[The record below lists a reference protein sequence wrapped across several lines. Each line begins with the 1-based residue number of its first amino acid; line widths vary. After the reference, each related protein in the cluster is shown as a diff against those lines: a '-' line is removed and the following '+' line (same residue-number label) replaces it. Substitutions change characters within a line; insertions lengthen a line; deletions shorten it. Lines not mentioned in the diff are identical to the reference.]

1 MLDYNS
7 SRFATIQNK
16 VTKNM
21 RLYILKEIIMAKITK
36 DTTIG
41 EALKLNPNAEAI
53 LQGFGMH
60 CVHCPMSQME
70 TLAEAGQVHGID
82 VKLMVEKLNEEVK

>member
-1 MLDYNS
+1 
-7 SRFATIQNK
+7 
-16 VTKNM
+16 
-21 RLYILKEIIMAKITK
+21 MAKITK

-41 EALKLNPNAEAI
+41 EVLQLNPNAEEI

-70 TLAEAGQVHGID
+70 TLEEAGAVHGID
-82 VKLMVEKLNEEVK
+82 VELMVSKLNEGLK